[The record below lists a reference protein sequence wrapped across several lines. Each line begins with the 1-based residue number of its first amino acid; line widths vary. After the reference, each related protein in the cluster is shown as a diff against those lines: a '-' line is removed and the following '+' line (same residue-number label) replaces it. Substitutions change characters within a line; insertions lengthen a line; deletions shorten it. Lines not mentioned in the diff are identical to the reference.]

1 MAVRLQ
7 CLLPCHHTQM
17 FNSNGIYGNSSRIRL
32 LGFLIPVKSRHL
44 KKKSRHLTLITRV
57 RILSEVHGLDLEVY
71 KELSLLKRPPSV
83 PSSARFQ
90 PKEPG

>member
-1 MAVRLQ
+1 MAVCLQ

-17 FNSNGIYGNSSRIRL
+17 FNSNGISGNSSRIRL

-44 KKKSRHLTLITRV
+44 TLITRV
-57 RILSEVHGLDLEVY
+57 RILSEAHGLDLETY
-71 KELSLLKRPPSV
+71 KELSLLKRPPFV